1 MALVKY
7 NNNSISDVTELA
19 GVPSGALVHIKT
31 LTASSD
37 STISFIDGSSDV
49 VFDST
54 YPVYFIK
61 FISVHPG
68 TNDQPLTF
76 QGSTTTNGS
85 NFSTTI
91 TSTHFEA
98 LVRENNSSPS
108 LGYQTSQDLAQSTDF
123 QYIQKDFGSDDD
135 QNGSGTL
142 FIFNPS
148 STTFVK
154 HFIGQSVNSHDIDL
168 SMHAFQAG
176 YFNTTSAIRAIQFK
190 FASGNIDTGTFKLYG
205 IKDS

>member
-19 GVPSGALVHIKT
+19 GVPSGAIVHIKT
-31 LTASSD
+31 LTASSS
-37 STISFIDGSSDV
+37 STISFIDGSSSV
-49 VFDST
+49 VFDNT

-76 QGSTTTNGS
+76 QGTTDGS
-85 NFSTTI
+85 NFNTTI

-108 LGYQTSQDLAQSTDF
+108 VNYQSSQDLSQSTDF
-123 QYIQKDFGSDDD
+123 QYIQKDFGNDDD

-154 HFIGQSVNSHDIDL
+154 HFVCRSVGYVYEDYVKDYF
-168 SMHAFQAG
+168 AAG
-176 YFNTTSAIRAIQFK
+176 YLNTTSAIDAIQFK
-190 FASGNIDTGTFKLYG
+190 MSSGEIQGGTIDLFGVV
-205 IKDS
+205 

>member
-31 LTASSD
+31 LTASSS
-37 STISFIDGSSDV
+37 STISFIDGSSSV
-49 VFDST
+49 VFDNT

-76 QGSTTTNGS
+76 QGTTDGS
-85 NFSTTI
+85 NFNTTI

-98 LVRENNSSPS
+98 LVRENNSSPN
-108 LGYQTSQDLAQSTDF
+108 LGYQGGQDLAQSTDF
-123 QYIQKDFGSDDD
+123 QYIQKDFGNDDD

-154 HFIGQSVNSHDIDL
+154 NFMGQSVNSHDIDL
-168 SMHAFQAG
+168 SMNAFQGG
-176 YFNTTSAIRAIQFK
+176 YFNTTSAITGIQFK
-190 FASGNIDTGTFKLYG
+190 FASGDIDSGTIKLYG
-205 IKDS
+205 IKGS